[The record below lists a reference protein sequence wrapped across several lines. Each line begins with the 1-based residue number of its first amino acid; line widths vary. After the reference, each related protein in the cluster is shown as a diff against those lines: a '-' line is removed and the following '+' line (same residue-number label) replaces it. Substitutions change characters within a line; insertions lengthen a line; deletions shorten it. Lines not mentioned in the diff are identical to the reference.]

1 MEKDRINHLLSKPS
15 IAATDD
21 LELIEQALEKYPFS
35 QLLHILSAKLAFDL
49 KKEDKDT
56 RLRRAAVYSA
66 NRSVL
71 KKVIYEKGFLKNLP
85 PAVPYQELPEFEING
100 EEEEVAEETNAADEI
115 TDSASIFDEVLKN
128 LEKLKSLRQQFQF
141 LETEEPEPVIPE
153 KEKEVEKPA
162 KKKKEK
168 KDKPAAKKARPEKE
182 PEQLEQEKKDMPKEE
197 KITELLEHER
207 VLDEQVNE
215 FFLKEIEETI
225 PPEEPLKVEQKL
237 SQHQIIENF
246 IKEQPSIGAIKKEIE
261 DYDETVTRD
270 LSVKSTTFGD
280 DLVSENLAII
290 LLKQGKKEK
299 AIDIYK
305 KLIWKLPQ
313 KKAYFAA
320 RIEEIKK

>member
-1 MEKDRINHLLSKPS
+1 MEKERINHLLTKPS
-15 IAATDD
+15 AATSED
-21 LELIEQALEKYPFS
+21 LIMIERMLEKYPFS
-35 QLLHILSAKLAFDL
+35 QWLHTLLAKLYFRL
-49 KKEDKDT
+49 NKKDKDIK
-56 RLRRAAVYSA
+56 LRRAAIYSA

-71 KKVIYEKGFLKNLP
+71 KRVINEKRFLENVP
-85 PAVPYQELPEFEING
+85 PVVPFQDLPEFEIDSNN
-100 EEEEVAEETNAADEI
+100 EPEDDRQEIEEV

-141 LETEEPEPVIPE
+141 LETEQPEPEPSEI
-153 KEKEVEKPA
+153 VEKPA

-168 KDKPAAKKARPEKE
+168 SAKATSKKDKPEKAEQKE
-182 PEQLEQEKKDMPKEE
+182 TIKPGKPKEE

-225 PPEEPLKVEQKL
+225 EPDEPPRAKEKL
-237 SQHQIIENF
+237 SQHQIIEHF
-246 IKEQPSIGAIKKEIE
+246 IKEQPTIGAIKKEIE
-261 DYDETVTRD
+261 DYAEGTTRD
-270 LSVKSTTFGD
+270 LSLKSTTFGD
-280 DLVSENLAII
+280 DLVSENLAVI
-290 LLKQGKKEK
+290 LLRQGKKDK